1 MRIVPE
7 GTHDHDKFIRPSE
20 LIKMI
25 DQTNLQE
32 QGITGLLYN
41 PLTDTYRLGR
51 NVDVNYI
58 VHTRL
63 F

>member
-1 MRIVPE
+1 
-7 GTHDHDKFIRPSE
+7 
-20 LIKMI
+20 
-25 DQTNLQE
+25 E
-32 QGITGLLYN
+32 QGITGLHYN
-41 PLTDTYRLGR
+41 PFTDTYRLES